1 MTVVWASAEHRVLL
15 ICSTKDNREHG
26 ICLNDVH
33 GYRVTRLCSRRDHV
47 SSRNGRHVQRLSI
60 AQRL

>member
-33 GYRVTRLCSRRDHV
+33 GYTFVFETRSCL
-47 SSRNGRHVQRLSI
+47 
-60 AQRL
+60 